1 QPVISAQELE
11 FPSETETKAE
21 EEEEAAHLAA
31 AEASEEAPLEPEE
44 VVAPGGAVFEE
55 EADPEEADKIRKKCR
70 RLKNWTQNSMP
81 ILIRCELCHPLIHV
95 LTLKT
100 C

>member
-1 QPVISAQELE
+1 LE
-11 FPSETETKAE
+11 FLSETETETKAE

-31 AEASEEAPLEPEE
+31 AAEASEEA
-44 VVAPGGAVFEE
+44 VAAPGGAVFEE

-95 LTLKT
+95 STLKT